1 MDALFHLRDMIASLD
16 GPLVA
21 ALAGRAQ
28 LLRNDAIYAAHQPPP
43 AGLDV
48 LATGYAKS
56 RTLAGRVQLLRA
68 PYLGVVVPR
77 LCAPGNAPPE
87 REACLAADIAC
98 LNAMARR
105 LALSVHVATRKR
117 QALPPTLQQA
127 IATRDPGTVEQAITN
142 AAVEA
147 DVLARVAVHAR
158 KATVAPS
165 TVAAITQLYRD
176 WLIPLSRKIQVHDLL
191 APAE

>member
-21 ALAGRAQ
+21 ALAARAR
-28 LLRNDAIYAAHQPPP
+28 LLRNDAIYAVNQTPP
-43 AGLDV
+43 AGLDA
-48 LATGYAKS
+48 LATSYAKS

-68 PYLGVVVPR
+68 PYLSVIVPR
-77 LCAPGNAPPE
+77 HCVPGDAPLE

-117 QALPPTLQQA
+117 QALPQTLQQA
-127 IATRDPGTVEQAITN
+127 VATRNPDVVEQAITN

-147 DVLARVAVHAR
+147 DVLARVAAHAR
-158 KATVAPS
+158 KAEATPG
-165 TVAAITQLYRD
+165 TIDAITQFYAD

-191 APAE
+191 SPAE